1 MPDSQAPTRIVSGD
15 EDHASQT
22 GDGSSWSDPPPRDEE
37 RDPLLGT
44 TLNQT
49 YTLVKQLGSGGM
61 GRVYEATHSR
71 IKNKR
76 FAIKVL
82 HPELAFSGEVRSR
95 FAREAEAAACVS
107 HPNAVSVFDVA
118 LTPEGWPY
126 LVCEFLEGREL
137 AALLKSHGR
146 LPTSTAI
153 DIAIQVSLALSEA
166 HECGVVHRDLKPHN
180 VFLVGDFEH
189 GLPERVLVKVLDF
202 GLSRFLEGGSTEL
215 TKTGAILGTPS
226 YMAPEQAR
234 GERAD
239 HRTDVYG
246 LGAILYACVTGRSP
260 FRGETPQAVLLAV
273 MSQEPPRP
281 SSLNP
286 FIGPELEL
294 VIQRAMARDPAERY
308 PDMKSLREALERL
321 HVPAGQDDAP
331 ARRRLPSVAGALEE
345 EPGSARFDLALTL
358 LLALCATTGAFVA
371 AVSGIVV
378 LAFGRWPLSP
388 LETLLATLVVVGTL
402 LTPGLLVLLRL
413 RARIWG
419 NTARV
424 LELLGTTRRSLV
436 AGLLTYGTLALL
448 LLFWDWGGVHAL
460 GRVLPI
466 GGGTLSWPGLPAT
479 LFVAA
484 LFVVS
489 AEVFHAR
496 LVAQGGW
503 TTKIASESVVRRR
516 RWLAGPG
523 VFGAGVVLATTTVA
537 AALSSRAPES
547 LTSGPELVATEPV
560 RPEPPGEDEALKEEP
575 TSAPEPA
582 APTATTTASGTPAA
596 EPASADELRQAM
608 AGGTEA
614 LAELSRRYPADPKVA
629 RALGVQYA
637 ASASTLMQS
646 LETFARL
653 FALDETAALD
663 KEVRQLVLQ
672 MTEIGGAVSRR
683 AFKLL
688 ASEMGHEGPDQL
700 YRLALLDSKSK
711 DEARRALD
719 QAKTAGTVSE
729 ALSIAMDL
737 QWNDSCE
744 ERVPL
749 LPRAIDHGDQR
760 SVQILGALSVSRR
773 GCGKRK
779 RELCK
784 PVCPAQAEQFRAAL
798 DAIAERLATP

>member
-1 MPDSQAPTRIVSGD
+1 
-15 EDHASQT
+15 
-22 GDGSSWSDPPPRDEE
+22 
-37 RDPLLGT
+37 
-44 TLNQT
+44 
-49 YTLVKQLGSGGM
+49 
-61 GRVYEATHSR
+61 
-71 IKNKR
+71 
-76 FAIKVL
+76 
-82 HPELAFSGEVRSR
+82 
-95 FAREAEAAACVS
+95 
-107 HPNAVSVFDVA
+107 
-118 LTPEGWPY
+118 
-126 LVCEFLEGREL
+126 
-137 AALLKSHGR
+137 
-146 LPTSTAI
+146 
-153 DIAIQVSLALSEA
+153 
-166 HECGVVHRDLKPHN
+166 
-180 VFLVGDFEH
+180 
-189 GLPERVLVKVLDF
+189 
-202 GLSRFLEGGSTEL
+202 
-215 TKTGAILGTPS
+215 
-226 YMAPEQAR
+226 
-234 GERAD
+234 
-239 HRTDVYG
+239 
-246 LGAILYACVTGRSP
+246 
-260 FRGETPQAVLLAV
+260 
-273 MSQEPPRP
+273 
-281 SSLNP
+281 
-286 FIGPELEL
+286 
-294 VIQRAMARDPAERY
+294 MARDPAERY
-308 PDMKSLREALERL
+308 QDMKSLREALERL

-358 LLALCATTGAFVA
+358 LLALCATTGAIVA

-378 LAFGRWPLSP
+378 LAFGHWPLSP
-388 LETLLATLVVVGTL
+388 LETLLATLVVVGPL
-402 LTPGLLVLLRL
+402 LTPGLLLLLRL

-436 AGLLTYGTLALL
+436 AGLLTYGTLSLL

-466 GGGTLSWPGLPAT
+466 GGATLSWPGLPAT

-547 LTSGPELVATEPV
+547 VTSGSPVVATEPV
-560 RPEPPGEDEALKEEP
+560 PPPDEGEAPKEERPP
-575 TSAPEPA
+575 TPEPA
-582 APTATTTASGTPAA
+582 APTATVVASGATPA
-596 EPASADELRQAM
+596 EPASAAELRQAM

-614 LAELSRRYPADPKVA
+614 LAELSQRYPADPKVT

-653 FALDETAALD
+653 FSLDQTAALD

-672 MTEIGGAVSRR
+672 MTEIDGAVSRR

-688 ASEMGHEGPDQL
+688 ATEMGNEGPDQL
-700 YRLALLDSKSK
+700 YRMALLDSKYK
-711 DEARRALD
+711 DEAKRALG
-719 QAKTAGTVSE
+719 QAKAAGTVSE
-729 ALSIAMDL
+729 ALSVAMDL

-744 ERVPL
+744 GRVPL

-784 PVCPAQAEQFRAAL
+784 PVCPAQAEQFRAAV